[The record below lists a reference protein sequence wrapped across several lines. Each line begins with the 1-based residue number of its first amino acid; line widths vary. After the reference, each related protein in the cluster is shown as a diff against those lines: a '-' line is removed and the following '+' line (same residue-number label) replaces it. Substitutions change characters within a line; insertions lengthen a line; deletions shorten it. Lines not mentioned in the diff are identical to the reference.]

1 LPDEALQKYA
11 QMHIFLGLNAVFMY
25 SVGVMASAS
34 HRLPSPAIVRKVGI
48 LKEAKYQGDIS

>member
-1 LPDEALQKYA
+1 MKPLQKYA